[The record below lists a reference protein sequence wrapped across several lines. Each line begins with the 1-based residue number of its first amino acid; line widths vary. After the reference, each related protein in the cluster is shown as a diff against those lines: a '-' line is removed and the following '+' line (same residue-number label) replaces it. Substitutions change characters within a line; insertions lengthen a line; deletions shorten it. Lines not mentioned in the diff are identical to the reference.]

1 MDNDPADVAASANVV
16 KRSARFW
23 PCAASLDLDQR
34 CQRPDRVFSRTIVAG
49 DANRLVT
56 MTSLRI
62 LAALLIAG
70 LAFVGRA
77 DAGDI
82 EGAWA
87 TNDENCGK
95 VFENKNGQTVLSQDS
110 DIYGGGFVIDG
121 DRITGKMARCTIKSR
136 KTVGD
141 TMHLLAAC
149 ATDIMFSS
157 VQFSLRLPEDGRLV
171 RIFPGM
177 DDIQINYRR
186 CRL

>member
-1 MDNDPADVAASANVV
+1 LCTLAANG
-16 KRSARFW
+16 
-23 PCAASLDLDQR
+23 
-34 CQRPDRVFSRTIVAG
+34 I
-49 DANRLVT
+49 NRLVA
-56 MTSLRI
+56 MTSSQF
-62 LAALLIAG
+62 LAAFLIAG
-70 LAFVGRA
+70 FALVGSA
-77 DAGDI
+77 HAADI

-95 VFENKNGQTVLSQDS
+95 VFESKNGQTVLSQDS

-136 KTVGD
+136 KRAGD

-157 VQFSLRLPEDGRLV
+157 VQFSLRLSEDGLLT